1 MIRLL
6 AAAGGFAGTVIGG
19 FLIGLVIARATGAA
33 WWPLAGLLVGL
44 ALGAVLI
51 GRALRGLLSPEQR

>member
-19 FLIGLVIARATGAA
+19 FLIGLLVARATGGA
-33 WWPLAGLLVGL
+33 WWPLVGLLAGLV
-44 ALGAVLI
+44 LGAILI
-51 GRALRGLLSPEQR
+51 GRALRGLLTADQR